1 MTRPRFRRRVPP
13 AAGFSVLEMVVAL
26 AISLV
31 ALALAGGLL
40 LESFGR
46 LAHSARQAL
55 DPVGEIAGQQLRAD
69 LRAAAGAAGGSSVFW
84 SQDDVLY
91 RRTASG
97 RRPVLRS
104 VTTFRWR
111 RRGASLE
118 IDLGYQVTRRWGPL
132 AAGGTR
138 ELPLPAEE
146 ELLFRVTPRGGI
158 SLQW

>member
-1 MTRPRFRRRVPP
+1 
-13 AAGFSVLEMVVAL
+13 MVVAL

-84 SQDDVLY
+84 SHDPLVLVGHPRGALRYEKQDDVLY